1 MEKSI
6 KDILTGL
13 SGSFAKGAIE
23 NLDNNFPTLRK
34 DIEKFGTNPIR
45 IHDQIQLLRIDLNL
59 GVRQFF
65 PEIKTGNDRKFNFV
79 IQGIYNGD
87 FVDALEIKCDHYTDM
102 VNKFFM
108 ATYKTLQTGEEISVY
123 KEYTEKEIEDAYD
136 NMQSFYEEHGVS
148 KEEYMSLYVGKPK
161 LSLKEFKTTYDIIE
175 WYYNLK
181 MLYKK
186 MCKCN
191 LNEILEKVSEE
202 NNG

>member
-13 SGSFAKGAIE
+13 SGSFAKEAIE

-34 DIEKFGTNPIR
+34 DIEKFGTNPVE
-45 IHDQIQLLRIDLNL
+45 IHDQIQLLRTDLDL

-65 PEIKTGNDRKFNFV
+65 PEIKKGNNIKFNFV

-102 VNKFFM
+102 VNKFFL

-136 NMQSFYEEHGVS
+136 NMQSFYEERGVS
-148 KEEYMSLYVGKPK
+148 KEEYMGMYVGKPK

>member
-1 MEKSI
+1 MENSI
-6 KDILTGL
+6 KDILNGI
-13 SGSFAKGAIE
+13 SGTFIKEAIE

-34 DIEKFGTNPIR
+34 DIKKFGTSPFR
-45 IHDQIQLLRIDLNL
+45 IHDQIQHLRIDLNF
-59 GVRQFF
+59 GARQFF
-65 PEIKTGNDRKFNFV
+65 PEIKKGNNKKFNFV
-79 IQGIYNGD
+79 VQGIYDGD

-102 VNKFFM
+102 VKKFFL
-108 ATYKTLQTGEEISVY
+108 ATYKTLQTNEEISVY
-123 KEYTEKEIEDAYD
+123 EEYTEKEIEDSYD
-136 NMQSFYEEHGVS
+136 NMKSFYEERGVS

-161 LSLKEFKTTYDIIE
+161 LSLEEFKTTYDIIE

-191 LNEILEKVSEE
+191 LKEILENVSEE

>member
-136 NMQSFYEEHGVS
+136 NMQSFYEERGVS